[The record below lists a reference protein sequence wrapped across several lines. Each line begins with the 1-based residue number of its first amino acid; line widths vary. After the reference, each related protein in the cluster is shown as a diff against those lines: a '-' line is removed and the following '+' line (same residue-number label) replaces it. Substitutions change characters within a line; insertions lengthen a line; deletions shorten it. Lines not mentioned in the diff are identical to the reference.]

1 MIRRHGSTLVELV
14 LSMSAGSAVMLLAI
28 SLVHQAMALNEGS
41 RHRSDHNR
49 VLDQLAQRFRGD
61 VHSAMDID
69 VDADNAMSIKSLDGS
84 VVTYVA
90 KNHSIVRERKKA
102 VGGNEQER
110 FVLADASAGVFQ
122 KLSSPARAS
131 IVVSHH
137 SGLQG
142 IPPRVDLA
150 IQTMV
155 GQWSTLERSEREV
168 E

>member
-28 SLVHQAMALNEGS
+28 SLVHQSMTLNESS

-69 VDADNAMSIKSLDGS
+69 VDADSALTIKSLDGS

-90 KNHSIVRERKKA
+90 KNHSIVRERKNA

-110 FVLADASAGVFQ
+110 FVFADACAAIFQ
-122 KLSSPARAS
+122 KLSNPMRAS
-131 IVVSHH
+131 LVVSYET
-137 SGLQG
+137 GLKG
-142 IPPRVDLA
+142 IPPRIDLS
-150 IQTMV
+150 IRTTV
-155 GQWSTLERSEREV
+155 GRWRNLEHMDGEV
-168 E
+168 K

>member
-28 SLVHQAMALNEGS
+28 SLVHQSMTLNESS

-69 VDADNAMSIKSLDGS
+69 VDAESAMSIKSLDGS

-90 KNHSIVRERKKA
+90 KNRSIVRERKNA

-110 FVLADASAGVFQ
+110 YVLADSCETIFQ
-122 KLSSPARAS
+122 KLSNPMRAS
-131 IVVSHH
+131 LVVSYQT
-137 SGLQG
+137 GLKG
-142 IPPRVDLA
+142 IPPRIDLS
-150 IQTMV
+150 IRTTV
-155 GQWSTLERSEREV
+155 GRWQNLENMEGEV
-168 E
+168 K